1 MLVSNSVIKSVN
13 MTASQSVSQP
23 PNQSVTQSARQKVS
37 QPLTQDL
44 GRLCFHDIAKYCSI
58 WEVLKGA
65 FLFEREILLLLGTF
79 FQNIDLKLQLYLR
92 WH

>member
-1 MLVSNSVIKSVN
+1 

-23 PNQSVTQSARQKVS
+23 PNQSVTQSAHQKVS

-44 GRLCFHDIAKYCSI
+44 GCLCFHDIANNYCSI

-79 FQNIDLKLQLYLR
+79 FQNIDIKLKLYLR